1 MPDGT
6 YGGVRGGLIFTY
18 SIMSED
24 GCVLYGRENVSA
36 MAICLN
42 M

>member
-18 SIMSED
+18 SIIM
-24 GCVLYGRENVSA
+24 VSVF
-36 MAICLN
+36 LLFF
-42 M
+42 